1 MATTRKPWTRHKIMD
16 SALKQLAAAVNRE
29 DGSLYPGVGYGAP
42 SSRQSLIARGLVD
55 QIERRPS
62 CGYKGT
68 YDVAINDVGRK
79 ALAEARREGW

>member
-1 MATTRKPWTRHKIMD
+1 MTNKRPWTRHKIMD
-16 SALKQLAAAVNRE
+16 NELFQLVAAARRD
-29 DGSLYPGVGYGAP
+29 DGSLYPGIGLDAA
-42 SSRQSLIARGLVD
+42 SSRQSLIARGMVD

-68 YDVAINDVGRK
+68 YDVAINEAGRE